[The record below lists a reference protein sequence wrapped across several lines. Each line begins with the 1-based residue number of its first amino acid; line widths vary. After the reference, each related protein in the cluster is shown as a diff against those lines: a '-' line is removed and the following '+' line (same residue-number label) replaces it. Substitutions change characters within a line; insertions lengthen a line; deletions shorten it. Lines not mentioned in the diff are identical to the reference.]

1 MEEVTMKRMLFLD
14 EGGADPPPC
23 RADSMALIAPLGQK
37 PEFTDT
43 ARPHLSL
50 AHLTSVPLSR
60 RNFLGAL
67 AAHRAFVKQTLYN
80 PKVRWI
86 RTGANILSLPT
97 GDLGVLFGM
106 QHAPDGMTADNMGE
120 WRAARLQFMALTGA
134 DSNGL
139 TEYGRK
145 LVEWMTENG
154 IILDLSH
161 ANHQTAREALEFIR
175 QRLPLNVVASNS
187 GCSAIFQ
194 HPRNLPDDILA
205 GIVSQGGYVGI
216 HTSVSLLAKEGS
228 SYLEALVK
236 HVAHASRVCGSD
248 NVGIGSGAG
257 YVDFR
262 TLEKI
267 LVKKFST
274 SAVEGFLGRNF
285 ERFLFR
291 SLP

>member
-1 MEEVTMKRMLFLD
+1 MKRMLFLD

-23 RADSMALIAPLGQK
+23 RADSMALLAPPGQK
-37 PEFTDT
+37 PEFAETG
-43 ARPHLSL
+43 RPRL
-50 AHLTSVPLSR
+50 ALALLTSVPAHR

-80 PKVRWI
+80 PGVRWI
-86 RTGANILSLPT
+86 RTGENILSLPS

-134 DSNGL
+134 DSDGL

-154 IILDLSH
+154 IILDISH
-161 ANHQTAREALEFIR
+161 ASHQTAREVLEFIR

-205 GIVSQGGYVGI
+205 GIVNQGGYVGI
-216 HTSVSLLAKEGS
+216 PTSVSLLAKEGS
-228 SYLEALVK
+228 SYLDALVK

-248 NVGIGSGAG
+248 NVGIGSSDEC
-257 YVDFR
+257 VSFEFLSQSLKR
-262 TLEKI
+262 
-267 LVKKFST
+267 KFST
-274 SAVEGFLGRNF
+274 PAVDGFLGRNF
-285 ERFLFR
+285 ERFLLR